1 MTYVIIDT
9 ILSERDYAMNTS
21 THKEDSHNP
30 NTVRPKELLKIG
42 LDPAVLWNVDR
53 DKEIKNH
60 IFITATLKNGYS
72 EHVISKLAEYFG
84 KDEIMKSLKQY
95 RDRISDQ
102 LFNTV
107 KTYLDHSQH
116 AA

>member
-1 MTYVIIDT
+1 
-9 ILSERDYAMNTS
+9 MNT
-21 THKEDSHNP
+21 TEHQKNNHNP
-30 NTVRPKELLKIG
+30 DTVRPKDLLDIG
-42 LDPAVLWNVDR
+42 LDPAVLWNVER
-53 DKEIKNH
+53 EKRIKNH

-95 RDRISDQ
+95 RNRISDK
-102 LFNTV
+102 LFDTV
-107 KTYLDHSQH
+107 KNYLDHSQY

>member
-1 MTYVIIDT
+1 
-9 ILSERDYAMNTS
+9 MNIA
-21 THKEDSHNP
+21 HKNGSYNP
-30 NTVRPKELLKIG
+30 ETVRPKDLLKIG
-42 LDPAVLWNVDR
+42 LDPAVLWNVD
-53 DKEIKNH
+53 KNKKIKNH

-95 RDRISDQ
+95 RNRISDK

-107 KTYLDHSQH
+107 KNYLEHSKYV
-116 AA
+116 A

>member
-1 MTYVIIDT
+1 MDT
-9 ILSERDYAMNTS
+9 TLHQTN
-21 THKEDSHNP
+21 SHNP
-30 NTVRPKELLKIG
+30 DTVRPKDLLNIG

-53 DKEIKNH
+53 EKRIKNH
-60 IFITATLKNGYS
+60 IFITATLRNGYS

-84 KDEIMKSLKQY
+84 KDEIINSLEQY

-107 KTYLDHSQH
+107 KNYLDHSQY

>member
-1 MTYVIIDT
+1 MDITLQQT
-9 ILSERDYAMNTS
+9 N
-21 THKEDSHNP
+21 SHNP
-30 NTVRPKELLKIG
+30 NTVRPKDLLNIG

-53 DKEIKNH
+53 EKKIKNH

-72 EHVISKLAEYFG
+72 EHVISKLVEYFG

-95 RDRISDQ
+95 RNRISDQ

-107 KTYLDHSQH
+107 KNHLDHPPY

>member
-1 MTYVIIDT
+1 MMDT
-9 ILSERDYAMNTS
+9 TLQQTN
-21 THKEDSHNP
+21 SHNP
-30 NTVRPKELLKIG
+30 DTVRPKDLLNIG

-53 DKEIKNH
+53 EKNIKSH

-95 RDRISDQ
+95 RNRISDQ

-107 KTYLDHSQH
+107 KNYLDHSQY

>member
-1 MTYVIIDT
+1 MDITLQQT
-9 ILSERDYAMNTS
+9 N
-21 THKEDSHNP
+21 SHNP
-30 NTVRPKELLKIG
+30 NTVRPKDLLNIG

-53 DKEIKNH
+53 EKKIKNH

-72 EHVISKLAEYFG
+72 EHVIAKLAEYFG

-102 LFNTV
+102 LFNAV
-107 KTYLDHSQH
+107 KNYLDHSQY

>member
-1 MTYVIIDT
+1 M
-9 ILSERDYAMNTS
+9 
-21 THKEDSHNP
+21 
-30 NTVRPKELLKIG
+30 
-42 LDPAVLWNVDR
+42 
-53 DKEIKNH
+53 
-60 IFITATLKNGYS
+60 NGYS

-102 LFNTV
+102 LFNAV
-107 KTYLDHSQH
+107 KNYLEHSQH

>member
-1 MTYVIIDT
+1 MDITLHQTNSY
-9 ILSERDYAMNTS
+9 
-21 THKEDSHNP
+21 NP
-30 NTVRPKELLKIG
+30 NTVRPKDLLNIG

-53 DKEIKNH
+53 EKNIKNH

-107 KTYLDHSQH
+107 KNYLDHSQY

>member
-1 MTYVIIDT
+1 MDT
-9 ILSERDYAMNTS
+9 TLQQKN
-21 THKEDSHNP
+21 SHNP
-30 NTVRPKELLKIG
+30 DTVRPKDLLNIG
-42 LDPAVLWNVDR
+42 LDPAVLWNVER
-53 DKEIKNH
+53 EKRIKNH

-84 KDEIMKSLKQY
+84 KDEIMKSLEQY
-95 RDRISDQ
+95 RNRISDQ

-107 KTYLDHSQH
+107 KNYLDHSQY

>member
-1 MTYVIIDT
+1 
-9 ILSERDYAMNTS
+9 MNT
-21 THKEDSHNP
+21 TEHQKYSHNP
-30 NTVRPKELLKIG
+30 DTVRPKDLLDIG

-53 DKEIKNH
+53 NKKIKNH

-84 KDEIMKSLKQY
+84 KDEIMKSLIQY
-95 RDRISDQ
+95 RNRISDR
-102 LFNTV
+102 LFDTV
-107 KTYLDHSQH
+107 KNYLDHSQY

>member
-1 MTYVIIDT
+1 
-9 ILSERDYAMNTS
+9 MNTS
-21 THKEDSHNP
+21 THKKDRHNP
-30 NTVRPKELLKIG
+30 DTVRPEDLLNIG

-53 DKEIKNH
+53 EKNIKNH

-107 KTYLDHSQH
+107 KNYLDHSQY

>member
-1 MTYVIIDT
+1 MDT
-9 ILSERDYAMNTS
+9 TLPQTN
-21 THKEDSHNP
+21 SHDP
-30 NTVRPKELLKIG
+30 GTVRPIDLLNIG

-53 DKEIKNH
+53 EKRIKNH

-84 KDEIMKSLKQY
+84 KDEIIKSLEQY
-95 RDRISDQ
+95 RNRISDQ

-107 KTYLDHSQH
+107 KNYLDHSQF